1 MQQLLLI
8 YDGDCPLCRNFA
20 AAQRLQQHFG
30 ELSLFNARDLAEQA
44 PLLLAELQHQRLI
57 INQNM
62 LLRVDGRWSK
72 GPEVLQLLASLNESS
87 WRNKLWLYWFQ
98 SASRARFSYPLLRFG
113 RNLLLKLLKI
123 PPLPY

>member
-1 MQQLLLI
+1 MPKLRRCTAPATIL
-8 YDGDCPLCRNFA
+8 
-20 AAQRLQQHFG
+20 G

-57 INQNM
+57 INQSM
-62 LLRVDGRWSK
+62 LLRVDGRWLK

>member
-8 YDGDCPLCRNFA
+8 YDGDCPLCRHFV

-30 ELSLFNARDLAEQA
+30 TLTLLNARDLPEQA

-57 INQNM
+57 INQSM
-62 LLRVDGRWSK
+62 VLRVDGRWLK
-72 GPEVLQLLASLNESS
+72 GPEVLQLLASLNEAS
-87 WRNKLWLYWFQ
+87 WRNSLWLYWFQ
-98 SASRARFSYPLLRFG
+98 SASRARFSYPLLRSG
-113 RNLLLKLLKI
+113 RNLLLKLLKV